1 MGGQW
6 LEDSHQAEIYFKQRI
21 IQALLIVCSLLL
33 LLAGRLAYL
42 QLIDH
47 SRYSTLSRNNYIR
60 VVPLVPKRGL
70 IYDRAGVLLA
80 ENIPV
85 YSLDIIPE
93 RTRNIKQ
100 TIMQLSEILP
110 ITNEDI
116 KRFTS
121 QRRLRHAFDS
131 IPLLDDLTHE
141 QVAKFSVS
149 QHRFPGVQVTAR
161 LKRHY
166 TLGPEFASILGYV
179 SRISEQDLKKVDAAN
194 YRGTYTMGKT
204 GVEGQYEKLL
214 HGKVGYEEVEVNV
227 YGRQVRVV
235 KQVES
240 IPGKNLYLT
249 IDAKLQKAAYQAL
262 ESKKGAMVALDPKTG
277 GVIAM
282 VSMPSYDPNLFAD
295 GISRKDYY
303 ALQRSVDHPL
313 FNRALRGKY
322 PPAST
327 VKPFMALLGLESQAI
342 TKNTVFHDPGYF
354 QLKGS
359 TRKFRDWKKE
369 GHGRVNLNKAVAE
382 SVDTYFYQLA
392 HQLGINTMHDFM
404 SRFGFGKKTGID
416 LPGEMAPVYP
426 SAVWKEKALG
436 QIWFPGETVIA
447 GIGQGYVQATPMQL
461 ATSTMLLANR
471 GKSYRPHVLGWIK
484 SEKNEQKSTAV
495 LLPEVKLDQQRHW
508 HYIEQA
514 MESVITMPTGTAH
527 YLSRGLE
534 YRLAGK
540 TGTAQVFSFGED
552 REESQKLMDKK
563 KNLRHHTWFMAY
575 APIKEPEIVVVVLLE
590 HANGAA
596 KIARKVMDYY
606 LLEEKA

>member
-1 MGGQW
+1 M
-6 LEDSHQAEIYFKQRI
+6 F
-21 IQALLIVCSLLL
+21 QALLIVSSLLL

-60 VVPLVPKRGL
+60 AVPLVPKRGL
-70 IYDRAGVLLA
+70 IYDRNGVLLA

-93 RTRNIKQ
+93 RNKNIKQ
-100 TIMQLSEILP
+100 TIARLGQLLP
-110 ITNEDI
+110 IRKEDI
-116 KRFTS
+116 KSFYN
-121 QRRLRHAFDS
+121 QRRLRHSFDS
-131 IPLLDDLTHE
+131 IPLLDDLSHE
-141 QVAKFSVS
+141 QMAKFSVN

-166 TLGPEFASILGYV
+166 TLGPEFAPVLGYV
-179 SRISEQDLKKVDAAN
+179 SRISEQDLKKVDKVN
-194 YRGTYTMGKT
+194 YRGTYTLGKT
-204 GVEGQYEKLL
+204 GVEAQYETLL

-227 YGRQVRVV
+227 HGRQVRVV
-235 KQVES
+235 KHIES

-249 IDAKLQKAAYQAL
+249 IDAKLQQAAYKAFKG
-262 ESKKGAMVALDPKTG
+262 KKGAMVALDPKTG

-282 VSMPSYDPNLFAD
+282 VSVPSYNANLFAD
-295 GISRKDYY
+295 GISRKDYH
-303 ALQRSVDHPL
+303 ALQRSPDHPL

-342 TKNTVFHDPGYF
+342 TKNTIFHDPGYF

-392 HQLGINTMHDFM
+392 HQLGINKMHEFM
-404 SRFGFGKKTGID
+404 SAFGFGKKSGID
-416 LPGEMAPVYP
+416 LPGEVTPVYP
-426 SAVWKEKALG
+426 NSAWKQQALG
-436 QIWFPGETVIA
+436 QVWFPGETVIA

-471 GKSYRPHVLGWIK
+471 GQSYRPHVLGAVVDAK
-484 SEKNEQKSTAV
+484 KNTKPALA
-495 LLPEVKLDQQRHW
+495 LLPKVKLDQERHW
-508 HYIEQA
+508 NYVERA
-514 MESVITMPTGTAH
+514 MESVVTMPTGTAH

-563 KNLRHHTWFMAY
+563 KNLRHHTWFIAY
-575 APIKEPEIVVVVLLE
+575 APIKNPEIVVVVLLE
-590 HANGAA
+590 HSNGAA

-606 LLEEKA
+606 LLEEQA